1 MNTNFKSRCHVS
13 EHFGLNTDR
22 NLYLNSIY
30 IECNYLLIQILIVY
44 ERNSFFW
51 TGEDNF
57 KTDRMKFFADVPR
70 ALNKF
75 RLIRLIDEDS
85 NTYFAP
91 SNLYKYSILI

>member
-1 MNTNFKSRCHVS
+1 MN
-13 EHFGLNTDR
+13 
-22 NLYLNSIY
+22 
-30 IECNYLLIQILIVY
+30 
-44 ERNSFFW
+44 ERNNFFW
-51 TGEDNF
+51 IGEDNF